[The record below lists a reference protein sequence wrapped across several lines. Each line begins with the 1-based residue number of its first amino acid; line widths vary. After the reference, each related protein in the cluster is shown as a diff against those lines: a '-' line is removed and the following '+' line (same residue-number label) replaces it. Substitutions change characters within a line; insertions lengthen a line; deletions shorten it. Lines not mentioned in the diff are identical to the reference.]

1 SVTKRFGTFTA
12 VDNLSLEVPDGQII
26 GFLGPNGAGKSTS
39 LRMGLGIM
47 EPDSGEVELFGARPN
62 VRALQ
67 QVGFL
72 PEERGLYKK
81 MTARDTISHFAR
93 LKGLSAHD
101 ARTRADELLSA
112 AGLEEFSRARISKLS
127 KGMAQKVQI
136 LSTLAHR
143 PKFLILDE
151 PFSGLDPVNQQAL
164 EDLVRAEHAR
174 GATILFSTHVME
186 HAERLCDRIV
196 MMARGRKVLDGT
208 LKEAFATLGQGARI
222 SVENGFDLSSA
233 LGPKGFEAVRTT
245 DAGHGETWRID
256 LPPGREAQ
264 DALRAAIEAGA
275 PITGFAPEEARLRDV
290 FVSLVGEADA
300 AALAASLAEDEAA

>member
-1 SVTKRFGTFTA
+1 
-12 VDNLSLEVPDGQII
+12 
-26 GFLGPNGAGKSTS
+26 
-39 LRMGLGIM
+39 
-47 EPDSGEVELFGARPN
+47 
-62 VRALQ
+62 
-67 QVGFL
+67 
-72 PEERGLYKK
+72 
-81 MTARDTISHFAR
+81 
-93 LKGLSAHD
+93 
-101 ARTRADELLSA
+101 
-112 AGLEEFSRARISKLS
+112 
-127 KGMAQKVQI
+127 MAQKVQI

>member
-1 SVTKRFGTFTA
+1 FQAVKDLSFSVPKG
-12 VDNLSLEVPDGQII
+12 SIC
-26 GFLGPNGAGKSTS
+26 GFLGPNGAGKTST
-39 LRMGLGIM
+39 LRMILGLQ
-47 EPDSGEVELFGARPN
+47 PQTSGTLEILGASDGRQ
-62 VRALQ
+62 VRNRI
-67 QVGFL
+67 GFL